1 MEETTITIKKQN
13 LWKYSAFILIAVI
26 MIGGFTFF
34 SSGTTQKTGDVVNAG
49 VSGDV
54 QKITLSMKNRNY
66 YPNTITVKSGI
77 PVSIT
82 LDDSIVGCLR
92 GLNIR
97 DLEVRG
103 YSKNPSQ
110 TIDFTPTQKGTFRFA
125 CPMGM
130 GYGSIVVE

>member
-1 MEETTITIKKQN
+1 MEETTITIKKEN
-13 LWKYSAFILIAVI
+13 VWKYSAFILIAVI

-34 SSGTTQKTGDVVNAG
+34 SSGTTQKTGNVVNSG
-49 VSGDV
+49 SGGDV

-66 YPNTITVKSGI
+66 YPNTITVKAGQ

-82 LDDSIVGCLR
+82 LDDSVQGCLR

-97 DLEVRG
+97 DLEVQG
-103 YSKNPSQ
+103 YSQNPSQ

-130 GYGSIVVE
+130 GYGNLIVK